1 MNMPRLAQDLRS
13 IFANDFDN
21 REDVVNALRGI
32 AVRFESQ
39 GLHSQGHAPTA
50 DRYIAHAEKFNKMAD
65 AIQGAEG

>member
-1 MNMPRLAQDLRS
+1 MNMPRLAQDLRTL
-13 IFANDFDN
+13 FTGDFDT
-21 REDVVNALRGI
+21 RTDVVNALRGI

-65 AIQGAEG
+65 AIEGAV